1 MKYSLL
7 ALGIL
12 GTVFTLASCMPGL
25 PEISEIP
32 EITVPEIEAPKIE
45 APVLDIPVVPFQQN

>member
-45 APVLDIPVVPFQQN
+45 APVLDIPVVPFQ